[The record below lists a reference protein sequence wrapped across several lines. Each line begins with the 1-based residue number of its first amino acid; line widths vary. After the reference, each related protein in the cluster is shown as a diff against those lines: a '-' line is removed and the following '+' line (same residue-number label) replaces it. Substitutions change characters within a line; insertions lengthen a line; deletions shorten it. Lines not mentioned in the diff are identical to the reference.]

1 MMALSL
7 FLRLFDLYPQLFVF
21 GRHLKELN
29 TVQEKKTFQKENLTK
44 NEYRTMCSTNLSWRI
59 ASTVRFTLN
68 W

>member
-44 NEYRTMCSTNLSWRI
+44 NE
-59 ASTVRFTLN
+59 
-68 W
+68 